1 MVWACLCAMALFL
14 PSEAMGWSSVDI
26 CRDPP
31 SETQL
36 AIAYYVHEN
45 SSFEGSTGA
54 TNRAEYSSDFL
65 LQLSGKW
72 AVGVGHRSNILNVDD
87 VALQTNGYLHTFFF
101 PVHMDKRYGDKSFR
115 LSIAPALSG
124 SSNVVKDPAE
134 YTSDAFQLLAGMVWT
149 RPLSNRLSLSYGVC
163 GDHRLGGYKVYPVV
177 GVDWWPRSDWRVE
190 LGFPASQLTYE
201 VTKTLDLLLRF
212 SPNGGEWYVKSKNL
226 DQSSKFVY
234 EAYVLESALSW
245 QLHKDFSLTA
255 SVASE
260 FDGRYKMT
268 LFDGSRVQLSS
279 VSAGRVGVAVAWR
292 F

>member
-1 MVWACLCAMALFL
+1 
-14 PSEAMGWSSVDI
+14 MGSSSVDI
-26 CRDPP
+26 CQDPP

-36 AIAYYVHEN
+36 AIAYYLHEN

-54 TNRAEYSSDFL
+54 TNRAEYSSDLL
-65 LQLSGKW
+65 LQLGGKW

-87 VALQTNGYLHTFFF
+87 LVLQTNGYLHTFFF
-101 PVHMDKRYGDKSFR
+101 PMQMAKHNGERSFR

-124 SSNVVKDPAE
+124 SSNVVKDPKE
-134 YTSDAFQLLAGMVWT
+134 YTKDAFQMLAAMVWT
-149 RPLSNRLSLSYGVC
+149 KPLSNRLSLSYGVC

-190 LGFPASQLTYE
+190 LGFPASQLTYK
-201 VTKTLDLLLRF
+201 VKKTLDLLLRI

-226 DQSSKFVY
+226 DQASTFVY

-245 QLHKDFSLTA
+245 QLHKDFRLTA
-255 SVASE
+255 SVARE
-260 FDGRYKMT
+260 FDSRYKVT
-268 LFDGSRVQLSS
+268 LVDGSRVQLSS
-279 VSAGRVGVAVAWR
+279 ESAGRVGIALAWD